1 MRQKRLTESQRV
13 SKQNRGGKKKTA
25 QLCSS
30 PPTTRKL
37 WVWFKSLLRIT
48 SRIQWKQLRNV
59 HVSEKQVEN
68 WQVLLSRSCWMPVSA
83 TRYKDLKID
92 MMPSAPPADGR
103 DDSTAALL
111 KSWAVPENGL
121 STITCGQ
128 ITLKVN
134 FPPRRPSRCFLSVV
148 SQQLILIL
156 LRIHRFLTVCR
167 TFSGLRTVGQRQALG
182 QICWQ
187 RSGST
192 PPRTW

>member
-13 SKQNRGGKKKTA
+13 SKQNRGGKKRLHNCVPLPRQHANFEFDSSLYWELHPEFSENNWETSMFQKNRLRTDRF
-25 QLCSS
+25 CSAG
-30 PPTTRKL
+30 L
-37 WVWFKSLLRIT
+37 
-48 SRIQWKQLRNV
+48 
-59 HVSEKQVEN
+59 
-68 WQVLLSRSCWMPVSA
+68 VSA